1 MMSIINMTITT
12 FVIRFLILTGLFFLV
27 EFIIKFIIFIDLWIS
42 ANLGIGNCLAMRIF
56 TCFVYKLIF
65 RIDLIVK
72 FHEFECLLS
81 IFEV

>member
-42 ANLGIGNCLAMRIF
+42 ANLGIGNCLAMSVF
-56 TCFVYKLIF
+56 TCCTSKRILG
-65 RIDLIVK
+65 IDLIVK
-72 FHEFECLLS
+72 FHVFELLT
-81 IFEV
+81 FYL

>member
-1 MMSIINMTITT
+1 MISIIKKTIAT
-12 FVIRFLILTGLFFLV
+12 FFIRFLILTGLFFSV
-27 EFIIKFIIFIDLWIS
+27 EFIVKFFIFIDYRIS

-72 FHEFECLLS
+72 FHVFE
-81 IFEV
+81 